1 MPGRRA
7 GRIRK
12 QLYEAIDPQ
21 RRLQE
26 HLHIGRILREQGRSD
41 PAFDAVFHLN
51 R

>member
-41 PAFDAVFHLN
+41 PAVDAVFHLN

>member
-26 HLHIGRILREQGRSD
+26 HLHIGRTLREQGRCD
-41 PAFDAVFHLN
+41 PAFDVVFHLN